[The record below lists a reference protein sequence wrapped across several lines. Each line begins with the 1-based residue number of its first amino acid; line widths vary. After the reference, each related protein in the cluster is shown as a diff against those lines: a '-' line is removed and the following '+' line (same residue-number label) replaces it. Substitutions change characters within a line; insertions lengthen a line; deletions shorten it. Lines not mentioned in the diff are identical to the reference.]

1 MSDSMQSFLGR
12 HVRSGVMVLFWLILL
27 LLGFQVLSGNG
38 RSKPK
43 LDVYNSYLT
52 STHFAIVEDL
62 SKGEN
67 MFFGTADGQALVKVK
82 SNQRLSGPLIV
93 NSSRLL
99 FVEEVFSPIRRFS
112 LLELNI
118 TASKISCGRLFSS
131 DQYIGV
137 PAIMS
142 GKHASEIL
150 FFSGQVFAGA
160 SGNPV
165 PTRRLSSY
173 RDGMV
178 SVFYG
183 SAFSTISRLAQIDE
197 DRFLGVSFSYDTLTA
212 SEAGSSPYRDLQNNS
227 LLAEGHIRNQS
238 LEVKPAAIGRL
249 KLENVSGV
257 SSNPDIDTVVIR
269 SADFSKNGS
278 YTRFTIVQ
286 NSQIESA
293 ESFLLPS
300 ELSASGLFLSK
311 DANDKIRVAMI
322 TVNEDISDIDRSAYI
337 SEYVNGKPEN
347 TRLIKLNAASVF
359 DTKNCRAK

>member
-1 MSDSMQSFLGR
+1 MYDSTQSFLGR
-12 HVRSGVMVLFWLILL
+12 YVRSGVMVLFWLILL
-27 LLGFQVLSGNG
+27 LLGFQVLSGHG
-38 RSKPK
+38 RSKHK

-52 STHFAIVEDL
+52 SDHFAIVEDL
-62 SKGEN
+62 SKGAN
-67 MFFGTADGQALVKVK
+67 LFFGTADGQALVKVK
-82 SNQRLSGPLIV
+82 STQRLSGPVIV

-99 FVEEVFSPIRRFS
+99 FVEDVLSPIRRFS
-112 LLELNI
+112 LLELNM
-118 TASKISCGRLFSS
+118 TGSEISCSRLFSS

-227 LLAEGHIRNQS
+227 MLAEGHIRDQS

-257 SSNPDIDTVVIR
+257 SSNPDIDTVIIR

-278 YTRFTIVQ
+278 HTRFTIVQ
-286 NSQIESA
+286 NSQIGSA
-293 ESFLLPS
+293 ESFLLPK
-300 ELSASGLFLSK
+300 ELRASGLYLSK
-311 DANDKIRVAMI
+311 DANQKIRVAMI
-322 TVNEDISDIDRSAYI
+322 TVNEDVPDIDKSALI
-337 SEYVNGKPEN
+337 TDYVDGIPEN
-347 TRLIKLNAASVF
+347 SRLIKFDAASVF